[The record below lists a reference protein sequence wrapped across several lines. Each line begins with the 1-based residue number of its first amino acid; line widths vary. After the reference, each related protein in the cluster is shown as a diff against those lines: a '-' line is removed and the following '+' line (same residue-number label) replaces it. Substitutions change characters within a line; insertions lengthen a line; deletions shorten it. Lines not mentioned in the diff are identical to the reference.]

1 MARAEA
7 ERLNRELE
15 DHQTRL
21 ERAYRDLQSAQ
32 ARLVES
38 ERLATIGQ
46 MSAKVSHEV
55 RNPLSSISLNV
66 ELLEDEVSAL
76 PSDRRTEMARLL
88 GAVRSQIDVLSAVTE
103 EYLRFAR
110 LPKPKLEAS
119 ALSPLIADFADFM
132 REELRARGVELV
144 VEVSDDLPVLWVD
157 AGQIRQVLLNL
168 VRNAAEA
175 MPEGGVVRIAARAL
189 AADSTDAEA
198 QRRAGAET
206 QTGGSAGVVAL
217 LRSVEVTVTDTGVG
231 IPPDDVEK
239 VFEPFV
245 TSKDG
250 GTGLGLPISRQIA
263 LEHGG
268 TLRCESVPGHGTTF
282 RLTLPIPDDEES
294 QR

>member
-1 MARAEA
+1 
-7 ERLNRELE
+7 
-15 DHQTRL
+15 
-21 ERAYRDLQSAQ
+21 
-32 ARLVES
+32 
-38 ERLATIGQ
+38 
-46 MSAKVSHEV
+46 
-55 RNPLSSISLNV
+55 
-66 ELLEDEVSAL
+66 
-76 PSDRRTEMARLL
+76 
-88 GAVRSQIDVLSAVTE
+88 
-103 EYLRFAR
+103 
-110 LPKPKLEAS
+110 
-119 ALSPLIADFADFM
+119 
-132 REELRARGVELV
+132 
-144 VEVSDDLPVLWVD
+144 
-157 AGQIRQVLLNL
+157 
-168 VRNAAEA
+168 
-175 MPEGGVVRIAARAL
+175 VVRIAVRAL